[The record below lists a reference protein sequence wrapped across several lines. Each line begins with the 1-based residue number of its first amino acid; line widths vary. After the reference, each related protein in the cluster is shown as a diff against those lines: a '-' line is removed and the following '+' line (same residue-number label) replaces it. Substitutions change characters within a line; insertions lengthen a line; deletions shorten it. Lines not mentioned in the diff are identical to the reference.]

1 MGRGGRIGR
10 AGGGSRGFSGRS
22 SFSRGF
28 SSHRPSMRGR
38 APHPTGWST
47 GRNGARIGSD
57 SYGSPGR
64 SGGFPLWPFLLT
76 QRRPTVI
83 INNNYDDQDRR
94 SWQEQKNQDI
104 YQDTG
109 TAPSMTGQGNAGGT
123 SAGTYGGG
131 QVSRPGASQPGG
143 KGGTAAKSR
152 PPLSDPSFIVILVIA
167 LIAEVFLLSSVF
179 GSFFGAGSTPRER
192 LSADLVHTSQSWY
205 EDRLEWIYDEDELLS
220 GMEDFYEETGVQ
232 PYLLICGDIEGYG
245 YDLSDDI
252 AEEYLAGLYE
262 SLFSDEGHMI
272 YMFMEYMPSYYMTFI
287 YTGSDA
293 DRVMDAAARE
303 EMFEITDRLYYDED
317 LTDEEFFS
325 EVFSETA
332 DEIMEDGRGAG
343 RYVVLLL
350 SIAIPIALIWEFLRR
365 KKKYETEERK
375 RRVKEILET
384 PLEPS
389 QDEKELREK
398 YLKPGEEGGA
408 VTDNAQNHDDKKLS
422 SQEDDKVY

>member
-1 MGRGGRIGR
+1 MGRGGRI
-10 AGGGSRGFSGRS
+10 GGGSRGFSGRS

-83 INNNYDDQDRR
+83 INNNYDD
-94 SWQEQKNQDI
+94 K
-104 YQDTG
+104 
-109 TAPSMTGQGNAGGT
+109 GQG
-123 SAGTYGGG
+123 S
-131 QVSRPGASQPGG
+131 QPGASQPGDQ
-143 KGGTAAKSR
+143 GGTAAKSR

-167 LIAEVFLLSSVF
+167 IIAEIFLISSVF

-192 LSADLVHTSQSWY
+192 LSADLVHTSRSWY
-205 EDRLEWIYDEDELLS
+205 EDRLGWIYDEDELLS

-245 YDLSDDI
+245 YDLSDDM

-398 YLKPGEEGGA
+398 YLKPGEKGGA
-408 VTDNAQNHDDKKLS
+408 VTDNAPKPGDMELS
-422 SQEDDKVY
+422 RQEDDK

>member
-1 MGRGGRIGR
+1 MGRGGRIGG

-109 TAPSMTGQGNAGGT
+109 AYQDQSRDMTWEQNGSVNEAGQPLNGQGQQGETIPGTAPSMSGQGNA
-123 SAGTYGGG
+123 
-131 QVSRPGASQPGG
+131 
-143 KGGTAAKSR
+143 GGTAAKSR

-167 LIAEVFLLSSVF
+167 LIAEIFLISSVF

-192 LSADLVHTSQSWY
+192 LSADLVHTSRSWY
-205 EDRLEWIYDEDELLS
+205 EDRLGWIYDEDELLS

-245 YDLSDDI
+245 YDLSDDM

-398 YLKPGEEGGA
+398 YLKPGEE
-408 VTDNAQNHDDKKLS
+408 DK
-422 SQEDDKVY
+422 

>member
-47 GRNGARIGSD
+47 GRNGTRIGSD

-94 SWQEQKNQDI
+94 SWQDQKNQDI

-109 TAPSMTGQGNAGGT
+109 TAPSMTGQGNSGGK
-123 SAGTYGGG
+123 SSGTYGGG
-131 QVSRPGASQPGG
+131 QENRPGANQPGG
-143 KGGTAAKSR
+143 QGGTTAKSR

-167 LIAEVFLLSSVF
+167 LIAEIFLISSVF

-205 EDRLEWIYDEDELLS
+205 EDRLGWIYDEDELLS

-232 PYLLICGDIEGYG
+232 PYLLICDNMDGYG
-245 YDLSDDI
+245 YELPDEL
-252 AEEYLAGLYE
+252 AEEYLAELYG

-272 YMFMEYMPSYYMTFI
+272 YAFMEYMPSYYMTFI

-325 EVFSETA
+325 EIFSETA
-332 DEIMEDGRGAG
+332 DEIMKDGRGAG
-343 RYVVLLL
+343 RYVILLL
-350 SIAIPIALIWEFLRR
+350 SIAIPIAMIWEFLRR

-398 YLKPGEEGGA
+398 YLRPGE
-408 VTDNAQNHDDKKLS
+408 
-422 SQEDDKVY
+422 